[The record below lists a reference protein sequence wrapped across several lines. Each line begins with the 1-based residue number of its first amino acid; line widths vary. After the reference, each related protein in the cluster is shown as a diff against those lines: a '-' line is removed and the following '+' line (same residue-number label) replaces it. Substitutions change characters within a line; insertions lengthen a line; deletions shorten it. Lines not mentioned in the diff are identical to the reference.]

1 MASLIRLTGL
11 DHVRDSLIV
20 VSSVIFR
27 LFRFF
32 FSVVALL
39 GDGVGPHGVLLQPA

>member
-32 FSVVALL
+32 FVVALL